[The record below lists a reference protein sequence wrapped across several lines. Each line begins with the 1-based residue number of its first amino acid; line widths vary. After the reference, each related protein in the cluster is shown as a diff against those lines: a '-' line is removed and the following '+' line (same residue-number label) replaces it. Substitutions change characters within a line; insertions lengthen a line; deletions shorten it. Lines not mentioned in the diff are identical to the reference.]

1 MNCERCGQPMR
12 RTRIPI
18 RICARC
24 KRTLAPSPTLA
35 MWKAA
40 KMESTENIFF
50 GVLTPDST
58 NNTELV

>member
-12 RTRIPI
+12 RTKIPV

-40 KMESTENIFF
+40 KVERTENIFF
-50 GVLTPDST
+50 GVLAPDGTDYPES
-58 NNTELV
+58 V